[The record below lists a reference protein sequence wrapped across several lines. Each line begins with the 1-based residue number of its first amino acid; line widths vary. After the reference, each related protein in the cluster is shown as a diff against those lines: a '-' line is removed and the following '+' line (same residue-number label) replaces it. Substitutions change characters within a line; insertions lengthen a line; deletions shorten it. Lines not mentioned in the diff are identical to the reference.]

1 MFVAEELLYAAFAAA
16 TNRVF
21 FVRSTLSP
29 LQFFM
34 YRINNA
40 FALTKASGYLL
51 LKGDDSNFRLRPKFV
66 VLPALRF

>member
-40 FALTKASGYLL
+40 FALGYLQA
-51 LKGDDSNFRLRPKFV
+51 KEAMEM
-66 VLPALRF
+66 PA